1 MLRATFQ
8 LQRCGPENVAE
19 GCEDHRKSLL
29 KNARF
34 LLNLRDELEMEEN
47 RMASRRMDLARRYL
61 ADDEGSKVQVEEGV
75 VKP

>member
-8 LQRCGPENVAE
+8 SQRCGPENVTLD
-19 GCEDHRKSLL
+19 CDDHRKSLL

-61 ADDEGSKVQVEEGV
+61 LDEERAEV
-75 VKP
+75 